1 MLQVFDLKSRPKS
14 LDDRDVASMP
24 LHRRFFST
32 LNYMVL
38 LSTSAGEAPE
48 IGRLSKTDP
57 MIWAFNDSWE
67 NRPKAV
73 ERSDLES
80 LQLHRRCKSTSNITV
95 QTNSASDAIEVTLT
109 SIASTGLA
117 DSEMT
122 PCPRY
127 RDAVVR
133 LRRRS

>member
-1 MLQVFDLKSRPKS
+1 MDVKIQPETELMLQVFDLKSRPKS
-14 LDDRDVASMP
+14 LDDRDVA
-24 LHRRFFST
+24 
-32 LNYMVL
+32 N
-38 LSTSAGEAPE
+38 EAPE

-95 QTNSASDAIEVTLT
+95 QTNSASDAIEMTLT